1 MIRTLAALLLLAPS
15 LALGAD
21 PKAVIE
27 GNARV
32 PAGQVAVLDASK
44 SVSEKPIKWKVVGN
58 PAAILI
64 PLDRDGRK
72 GVYALLLN
80 LPPGTH
86 RVLAIAATATDA
98 DADAIEITVGEPA
111 PAPKP
116 DPTPKPEPP
125 PPPNPPDDKAAG
137 KVFVTLVWDS
147 ETDNARST
155 PLRTD
160 PATRAAVEAQ
170 GGVWNTIEATSE
182 AGKKYTANW
191 KPIWQPPYVV
201 IQKPEGKVLR
211 ELPGTA
217 TPAHVADAIKGV
229 RP

>member
-1 MIRTLAALLLLAPS
+1 MIRTLAALLLLPT
-15 LALGAD
+15 LALAGE

-44 SVSEKPIKWKVVGN
+44 SVSDKPIKWKVVGN
-58 PAAILI
+58 PSAILI

-80 LPPGTH
+80 LPAGTH
-86 RVLAIAATATDA
+86 RVLAIAATADDA
-98 DADAIEITVGEPA
+98 DADAIEITVGDP

-125 PPPNPPDDKAAG
+125 PTPNPPDDKAAG

-160 PATRAAVEAQ
+160 PAVKAAVEAQ
-170 GGVWNTIEATSE
+170 GGVWNTIEATSD
-182 AGKKYTANW
+182 AGKKFTANW

-217 TPAHVADAIKGV
+217 TPAQLADAIKGV